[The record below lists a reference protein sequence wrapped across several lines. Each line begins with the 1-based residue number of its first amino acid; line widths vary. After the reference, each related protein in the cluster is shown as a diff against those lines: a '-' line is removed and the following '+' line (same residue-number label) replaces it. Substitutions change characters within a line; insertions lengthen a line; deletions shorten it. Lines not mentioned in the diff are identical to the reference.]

1 MNSDD
6 ARSLGK
12 PEPRPG
18 IEQVSDPGRVLGLL
32 QTLWERR
39 ALLSARFDG
48 GQVWFNTTLLDV
60 VADERMILLDELAPI
75 EGHRQLQ
82 PGHRLHVLGVLKGV
96 PTHFTCLII
105 ATGVRNGIAFYR
117 ATFPL
122 RMDYR
127 QRRAFFRAYVPR
139 SMELAVRLSAGDA
152 GVVTGRLLDVS
163 QAGFGILL
171 PEDSP
176 VSALDT
182 VTLEALELP
191 EGQVIACNA
200 EIRYTRREP
209 GHRSV
214 RAGGR
219 FTDLAAQAARV
230 LPRAIR
236 QLEREQIRKQPS
248 A

>member
-1 MNSDD
+1 MNFED
-6 ARSLGK
+6 AGSLRE
-12 PEPRPG
+12 PESRPG
-18 IEQVSDPGRVLGLL
+18 MEQVSAPGRVLALL
-32 QTLWERR
+32 QALWERR

-48 GQVWFNTTLLDV
+48 GQTWFNTTLLEVD
-60 VADERMILLDELAPI
+60 ADERMILLDELAPI

-82 PGHRLHVLGVLKGV
+82 PGHRLHVIGVLKGV
-96 PTHFTCLII
+96 PTHFACLII

-117 ATFPL
+117 ASFPL
-122 RMDYR
+122 TMDYR

-139 SMELAVRLSAGDA
+139 SMELDVRLIAGDT
-152 GVVTGRLLDVS
+152 GLVTGRLLDVS
-163 QAGFGILL
+163 QAGFGMLL

-176 VSALDT
+176 VRALDRVT
-182 VTLEALELP
+182 VEALELP
-191 EGQVIACNA
+191 DGQVVACDA

-209 GHRSV
+209 GHRSE
-214 RAGGR
+214 RAGAR
-219 FTDLAAQAARV
+219 FIDLAPQAARM